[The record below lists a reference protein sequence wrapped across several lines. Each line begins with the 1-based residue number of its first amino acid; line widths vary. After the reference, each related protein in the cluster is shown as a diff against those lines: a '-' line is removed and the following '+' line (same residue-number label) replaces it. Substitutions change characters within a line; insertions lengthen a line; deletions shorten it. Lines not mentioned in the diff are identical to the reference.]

1 MPNVMAFIVFSLT
14 AKSIKVHTT
23 SLCVRRFKNAVVFT
37 LPLQKTRS
45 FCSATVINSFTMSI
59 RDSESLNWHY
69 DTELDDETLE
79 IRGRKLFFVIVLF
92 SIILLF
98 TALFVFARRICR
110 HHHGLLLPNAV
121 PPRHASL
128 SPPQNSGLD
137 AEAIKR
143 LPIVLHPRRNL
154 AAAEETECCICL
166 GVFADGEKLKV
177 LPGCD
182 HSFHCECVDKWLANH
197 SNCPLC
203 RASLKLDSSFPR
215 ILIQSPPVRTSL
227 LV

>member
-1 MPNVMAFIVFSLT
+1 
-14 AKSIKVHTT
+14 
-23 SLCVRRFKNAVVFT
+23 
-37 LPLQKTRS
+37 
-45 FCSATVINSFTMSI
+45 MSI

-79 IRGRKLFFVIVLF
+79 IRGRKLFFIIVLF

-110 HHHGLLLPNAV
+110 RRHHHHNGLLLPDAV
-121 PPRHASL
+121 PP
-128 SPPQNSGLD
+128 PQNTGLD
-137 AEAIKR
+137 SAAIKR
-143 LPIVLHPRRNL
+143 LPIVLHPRCNRV
-154 AAAEETECCICL
+154 AEAECCICL
-166 GVFADGEKLKV
+166 GAFADGEKLKV

-182 HSFHCECVDKWLANH
+182 HSFHCECVDKWLTNH

-203 RASLKLDSSFPR
+203 RASLKLDSSSFPA

-227 LV
+227 PV